1 MELKGDE
8 KTEIQFSGKTS
19 FRFMLEG
26 KWGDGTVGALTI
38 RKDKASG
45 KSWLQVNNESKV
57 RSLYHSSP
65 PSNAPLGRICLV

>member
-8 KTEIQFSGKTS
+8 KTDIQFSAKTS

-38 RKDKASG
+38 RKDKSSG
-45 KSWLQVNNESKV
+45 TSWLQVNSESKV
-57 RSLYHSSP
+57 RFIYSEIIYFVPVL
-65 PSNAPLGRICLV
+65 CL